1 MVLCLLKKHFGY
13 DQFRPLQE
21 EIINNALAKKDSLV
35 LMPTGGGKSLCYQ
48 LPALKLSGLT
58 IVVSPLISLM
68 KDQVDALRAN
78 GISAEFIN
86 STLSASENGNIQAKT
101 KNGRIKILYIA
112 PERFALSYFKRFLQ
126 SINIGLIA
134 VDEAHCISEWGHD
147 FRPDYRSLKELRD
160 CFPKTPIIALTA
172 TATNKVR
179 QDIVEQLNL
188 SGPKI
193 FISSFDRPNLKY
205 VVRPKKKPF
214 DMLLNLLK
222 KNKNASTIIYAFSRK
237 DTEKLAADL
246 QANKFNALPYHAGLD
261 NEKRKQT
268 QERFIRDEVSIVVA
282 TIAFGM
288 GIDKPDVRLIVHYS
302 LPKSLENYYQE
313 TGRAGRDG
321 LPSDCVLFYTY
332 ADKIKQD
339 FFINQISG
347 SNEKNNAQTKLRQVI
362 DFCDLNTCRR
372 KYLIGYFGEILDKD
386 NCGCCD
392 VCLTTK
398 EEFDATIPAQKIL
411 SCVSHTK
418 ERFGVSYICD
428 VLCGKKNKKIFERG
442 HDRLSVFNI
451 VNDFEKEELK
461 QLVAAL
467 IEKKLLIKTGDEYPV
482 LAITDIG
489 WKFLKQ
495 RENIFLQKPRKEVYI
510 EAVAKERERVKETD
524 FNIDLFEE
532 LRLLRTQIARER
544 GVPPFIIFGDVSLR
558 QMAYYFP
565 QSMDSFSR
573 ISGVGAQKMAS
584 MGGRFIAVIR
594 DFAKK
599 HGNKEI
605 SISLSNTNKKTKKKP
620 TAKTKRPWKYKKSY
634 FRR

>member
-1 MVLCLLKKHFGY
+1 MLCLLKKYFGY

-48 LPALKLSGLT
+48 LPALKLPGLT

-86 STLSASENGNIQAKT
+86 STLSSSENGNIQAKI

-112 PERFALSYFKRFLQ
+112 PERFALSYFKNFLQ
-126 SINIGLIA
+126 SIDIGLIA

-179 QDIVEQLNL
+179 QDILEQLNL

-205 VVRPKKKPF
+205 IVRPKKKSF

-599 HGNKEI
+599 HKNKEI
-605 SISLSNTNKKTKKKP
+605 SISLGNTNKKTKKKP